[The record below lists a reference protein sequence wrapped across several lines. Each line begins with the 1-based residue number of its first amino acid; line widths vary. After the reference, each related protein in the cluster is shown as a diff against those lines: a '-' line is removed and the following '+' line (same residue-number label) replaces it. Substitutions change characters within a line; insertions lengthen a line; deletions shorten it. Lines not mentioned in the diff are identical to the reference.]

1 MRIWGCYTIRLSPPW
16 ILVETIGFHSD
27 WKCINCPLPRNWT
40 PWTQS
45 HQRFNEFSWCG
56 ALPTT
61 SVKITFLLAS
71 CAAASRIFSA
81 DLPLIFP
88 PPLFT
93 SALTTWHHN
102 FFLNHIYNSNRH
114 KKCHNYC
121 QFGGKKQR
129 DQIYQSSSK
138 KSDFASASKQ
148 FFFCSVRIL
157 RFLDLLRCWQQQV
170 LHSAVLILLHNHHGF
185 TSHHLNLPEAFF
197 R

>member
-1 MRIWGCYTIRLSPPW
+1 MVQTPKSQHDWPSIPIFFVRWRLQQWEFGVATPSGW
-16 ILVETIGFHSD
+16 IHLEFWWKPLVFHSD

-93 SALTTWHHN
+93 STLTTWHHN

-148 FFFCSVRIL
+148 FFFVLSA
-157 RFLDLLRCWQQQV
+157 FL
-170 LHSAVLILLHNHHGF
+170 SAVSRSFEVLTAAGI
-185 TSHHLNLPEAFF
+185 A
-197 R
+197 

>member
-1 MRIWGCYTIRLSPPW
+1 MRIWGGYTIRLNPPW

-121 QFGGKKQR
+121 QFGGKKKTR
-129 DQIYQSSSK
+129 PNL
-138 KSDFASASKQ
+138 SKQ
-148 FFFCSVRIL
+148 QQKIRFCISIRTIFFVLSA
-157 RFLDLLRCWQQQV
+157 FL
-170 LHSAVLILLHNHHGF
+170 SAVSRSFEVLTAVGI
-185 TSHHLNLPEAFF
+185 A
-197 R
+197 